1 MIADQEYQLTI
12 QQAAEVT
19 GLSIHTLRYYE
30 RIALLDPV
38 ARAANG
44 HRRYHKQDIDRL
56 VFLNNLRLTGMPL
69 EQMKRYA
76 LLHRQGEGGIAERVA
91 ILAAHREA
99 VARRIEALREMLDVI
114 DYKIDVLK
122 QQDR

>member
-1 MIADQEYQLTI
+1 MIAEPAQSLTI

-19 GLSIHTLRYYE
+19 GLSAHTLRYYE

-44 HRRYHKQDIDRL
+44 HRRYDKQDIERL

-69 EQMKRYA
+69 DQMRHYA
-76 LLHRQGEGGIAERVA
+76 MLHRQGEAGISERVA
-91 ILAAHREA
+91 ILAAHRET
-99 VARRIEALREMLDVI
+99 VARHIEALSAMLSVI
-114 DYKIDVLK
+114 DFKIDILS
-122 QQDR
+122 QQVR